1 MDELGPYQAA
11 GLTFELTS
19 PEPSTAVVTIRGELD
34 LGNVERLA
42 EVVAPVIATAPARL
56 ILDLGGL
63 RFADSS
69 AIALWVR
76 WAKAVP
82 AIELRDASA
91 LLRRLITSMGLERTL
106 PLSP

>member
-1 MDELGPYQAA
+1 M
-11 GLTFELTS
+11 TFEVAS

-34 LGNVERLA
+34 LGNVEQL
-42 EVVAPVIATAPARL
+42 EEMVTPIIAPPVARL
-56 ILDLGGL
+56 ILEVGEL

-91 LLRRLITSMGLERTL
+91 LLRRVITTMGLDRTL
-106 PLSP
+106 ALRP